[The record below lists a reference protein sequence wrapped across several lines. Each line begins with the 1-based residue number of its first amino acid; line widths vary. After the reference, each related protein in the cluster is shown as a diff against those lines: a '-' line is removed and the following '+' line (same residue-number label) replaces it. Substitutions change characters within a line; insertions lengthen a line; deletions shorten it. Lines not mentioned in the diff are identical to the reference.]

1 MTTEATPAAPA
12 PAETP
17 AAAPATPAAAVAT
30 PETNESLLPAIDQVA
45 DAPADPP
52 TPAEPPVE
60 TAVNQDAP
68 EWFLSEG
75 VKGEGPVPD
84 WYKAD
89 KYKSVGEQAKAYAE
103 LEKRLGA
110 FTGAPKDGKY
120 EFNMPEG
127 IDGSLDLEHPL
138 IGSFTEWAKE
148 NQMSQGAYTQVLSML
163 AEYELSLA
171 PDISEV
177 KKQVGENADQRIAA
191 VSSWAKANLK
201 PDEYE
206 TVRKAT
212 AGANAAEVFKSME
225 ALIAKTRQVRLPP
238 PGREDGDA
246 PVGGEAAINAAQAK
260 LGPDGKRLYETDA
273 HYRAK
278 VEKMRADFYTKAQKV
293 AG

>member
-30 PETNESLLPAIDQVA
+30 PEANESLLPAIDQVA
-45 DAPADPP
+45 DAPAEEK
-52 TPAEPPVE
+52 PAEPPVE
-60 TAVNQDAP
+60 TAVNQDTP

-75 VKGEGPVPD
+75 VKGEGPVPE

-127 IDGSLDLEHPL
+127 LDGSLDTEHPL
-138 IGSFTEWAKE
+138 IEGFTEWAKE

-163 AEYELSLA
+163 AEYEATMA
-171 PDISEV
+171 PDVVEI
-177 KKQVGENADQRIAA
+177 KKQVGEDADQRIAA

-201 PDEYE
+201 PEEYE

-212 AGANAAEVFKSME
+212 SGTNAADVFKSME

-246 PVGGEAAINAAQAK
+246 PAGGEAAINAAQAK

-278 VEKMRADFYTKAQKV
+278 VEKMRADFYTKAQK
-293 AG
+293 AA